1 MSVSEAT
8 ATIVKGGARYTA
20 EQGSDYSPG
29 VSAEAVGSQNLFL
42 GVVTLPPGKRTK
54 AHVHERHETA
64 MYFLSGESIDMYTG
78 PRLEHHEVM
87 HPGDYLYIPVNV
99 LHVAVNRSAV
109 PAVFVGSRNE
119 ATVNESVVLYP
130 DKDALVP

>member
-1 MSVSEAT
+1 MSASTAK
-8 ATIVKGGARYTA
+8 ATIVSGGARYTA
-20 EQGSDYSPG
+20 EQGSDYAPG
-29 VSAEAVGSQNLFL
+29 VSAEAVGAQNLFL
-42 GVVTLPPGKRTK
+42 GIVTLPPGRRTK

-64 MYFLSGESIDMYTG
+64 MYFLSGESVDMYTG
-78 PRLEHHEVM
+78 PNLEHHEVM
-87 HPGDYLYIPVNV
+87 HPGDYLYIPANV

-119 ATVNESVVLYP
+119 ATVNESVVVHP